1 MADDAAVF
9 SVLSKC
15 FGSVEADEW
24 KQLTRSAA
32 WADFTDSVRRL
43 LQDDHQFGKQTS
55 PSKRLRGRAPM
66 QEFLSENEVNELFR
80 PPLFEEKQRF
90 AARHFTGGLPQS
102 AVPVESLYTDW
113 ETSGNV
119 NPLIGKQKGL
129 YLGASARYMR
139 ALVEQLGLKVPPE
152 YADCPD
158 HLALELD
165 LVAVLLR
172 SGMDAEARQ
181 FLAERFCWLTDYR
194 LKLLKLDD
202 DDARFYI
209 GLVDVILGIC
219 AEQRAEAEYDQ
230 TA

>member
-1 MADDAAVF
+1 MMDDAAVF

-15 FGSVEADEW
+15 FGSVEKDEW
-24 KQLTRSAA
+24 KQMTRSAA
-32 WADFTDSVRRL
+32 WAEFMDGVRRL
-43 LQDDHQFGKQTS
+43 LQDDTRFGKQAT
-55 PSKRLRGRAPM
+55 PIERMHVRAPM
-66 QEFLSENEVNELFR
+66 QEFLSANEVDELFC
-80 PPLFEEKQRF
+80 PPLFDEKLGF

-102 AVPVESLYTDW
+102 AIPVESLYTDW
-113 ETSGNV
+113 NTPDNV

-139 ALVEQLGLKVPPE
+139 ALIEQLGLEVPAE

-181 FLAERFCWLTDYR
+181 FVAERFDWLTDYR

-202 DDARFYI
+202 DARFYI
-209 GLVDVILGIC
+209 SLVDVILGIC
-219 AEQRAEAEYDQ
+219 AEQRAESESDQ